1 MTGIIILAAGSS
13 SRMGQPKQ
21 QLVYQDK
28 TLLQRAIEAAKGV
41 QAHALL
47 VVLGANNQTILDDVD
62 SKHLDVVINPEWEQ
76 GMSSSIK
83 SGITALQTLYP
94 KIDDVLMMLCDQPF
108 VNTELLV
115 KLIDAKPPTDDAIV
129 ACKYK
134 DTIGVPVLFG
144 KNWFA
149 DLQDLKGEDGAKK
162 LLLTHQDK
170 VVTVPFD
177 KGSIDIDTPDDYQQ
191 LLNK

>member
-41 QAHALL
+41 QAHALM

-83 SGITALQTLYP
+83 AGITALQTLYP
-94 KIDDVLMMLCDQPF
+94 KVDNVLMMLCDQPF
-108 VNTELLV
+108 VDTALLV
-115 KLIDAKPPTDDAIV
+115 KLIDAKPPIDDAIV

-144 KNWFA
+144 KSWFA
-149 DLQDLKGEDGAKK
+149 NLQDLKGEDGAKK

-177 KGSIDIDTPDDYQQ
+177 QGSIDIDTPNDYQQ

>member
-21 QLVYQDK
+21 RLVYQDK

-62 SKHLDVVINPEWEQ
+62 SKHLDIVINPEWEQ

-94 KIDDVLMMLCDQPF
+94 KVNDVLMMLCDQPF
-108 VNTELLV
+108 VGTELLI
-115 KLIDAKPPTDDAIV
+115 KLIEAKPPTDDAIV

-134 DTIGVPVLFG
+134 DTIGVPVLFS
-144 KNWFA
+144 KDWFA

-162 LLLTHQDK
+162 LLLIHQNK

-177 KGSIDIDTPDDYQQ
+177 QGSIDIDTPDDYQQ